1 MNTRRDFMKHTGMVV
16 LGTAAGV
23 ELLSGFTCSTA
34 QTWLTLAE
42 QDLPVLAEQAANIIS
57 LAAVT
62 AAVDLIVTTLDII
75 AANIPKVGLAAK
87 QRLAAKSITSVKI
100 PTAAQLRQQWNKQVC
115 TKAKVC
121 KMM

>member
-1 MNTRRDFMKHTGMVV
+1 MSNAINK
-16 LGTAAGV
+16 A
-23 ELLSGFTCSTA
+23 ST
-34 QTWLTLAE
+34 
-42 QDLPVLAEQAANIIS
+42 DLPQVLAAAHIVDPIT

>member
-42 QDLPVLAEQAANIIS
+42 QDLPVLAEQAANILS
-57 LAAVT
+57 LVLPAEGAIVKTVVT
-62 AAVDLIVTTLDII
+62 AAVTL
-75 AANIPKVGLAAK
+75 VGLVSDAVNA
-87 QRLAAKSITSVKI
+87 
-100 PTAAQLRQQWNKQVC
+100 
-115 TKAKVC
+115 
-121 KMM
+121 